1 MNYEPISLY
10 LQDYINVVWAFQNG
24 LLPELEEIK
33 ARVEYRDYSKH
44 DLPRS
49 VASYN
54 KLLRSVIYKTTIE
67 YNEISRPAIYLLDK
81 NINRYRFFY
90 PRTMIK
96 KGLLKTFSE
105 NENENENEKYPN
117 KIVLPGYIINEEELS
132 DARKSLFQILSVDEK
147 YRLIYEPEMIR
158 KNFFVIFRQVY

>member
-1 MNYEPISLY
+1 
-10 LQDYINVVWAFQNG
+10 
-24 LLPELEEIK
+24 
-33 ARVEYRDYSKH
+33 
-44 DLPRS
+44 
-49 VASYN
+49 
-54 KLLRSVIYKTTIE
+54 
-67 YNEISRPAIYLLDK
+67 
-81 NINRYRFFY
+81 
-90 PRTMIK
+90 MIK